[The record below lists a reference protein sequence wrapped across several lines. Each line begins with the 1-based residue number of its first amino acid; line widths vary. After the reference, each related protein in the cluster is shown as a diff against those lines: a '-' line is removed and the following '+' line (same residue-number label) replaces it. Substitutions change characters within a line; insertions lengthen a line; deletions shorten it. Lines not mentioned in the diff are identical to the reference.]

1 MANQQHI
8 EWLQEGVEEWNKRR
22 ERCMFTPDLSRAFLG
37 AADPLSIIRGRKKEE
52 WVRKPLQGI
61 NLSGAN
67 LSYANLILADLTNA
81 DLSNATLNQ
90 ANLSQSVFNGACMR
104 LARLRGAII
113 KQADLTGADLTSAWL
128 TEAALHGAN
137 LTDANLTGASLT
149 GAFLYA
155 ANITKSNLVHTDL
168 TDVANLPPELWK
180 AKLYPENQSP
190 KQCTLQS
197 TSVETIEDLLQQIK
211 KIKDFYEH
219 SDDEILLYFRGEPQC
234 EWDLRPSVLRESNL
248 FASEGRM
255 LVDLTSRRPE
265 DFSGDSS
272 ALAQWVLARHHGLK
286 TRFLDVTSNPMVALF
301 NACETNDSEAQTDG
315 RLHVFATP
323 PSLVKPFNSD
333 TVSIIANFAKLSR
346 DSQSNILPDPEKGAA
361 LLEKFNS
368 YTAGLLENVVPVPEF
383 NPSPNPMRL
392 LYQLIRTEKPN
403 FDERIDPRDYYR
415 VIIVEPQKSSERI
428 RAQAGAFLV
437 SAFHQR
443 FERSEIV
450 KANPDIPIYAHY
462 ELSVLSDRKSSIR
475 GELSQLHIT
484 REKLFPGL
492 DASAE
497 AITEQVLA
505 STKGD
510 GSHSVQEG
518 SK

>member
-1 MANQQHI
+1 MANQQHL
-8 EWLQEGVEEWNKRR
+8 EWLTEGVEAWNKRR
-22 ERCMFTPDLSRAFLG
+22 ERCRFRPDLSRAVLG
-37 AADPLSIIRGRKKEE
+37 AANPLSIITGRKKEE

-81 DLSNATLNQ
+81 DLSNANLDQ
-90 ANLSQSVFNGACMR
+90 ANLSQSVFNGARMC
-104 LARLRGAII
+104 LAQLRGAII
-113 KQADLTGADLTSAWL
+113 KQADLTGANLTCAWL
-128 TEAALHGAN
+128 TEAALHGAD
-137 LTDANLTGASLT
+137 LSDADLAGASLA

-155 ANITKSNLVHTDL
+155 AYITKSNLVHTNL
-168 TDVANLPPELWK
+168 TDAANLPPELWK

-190 KQCTLQS
+190 KQFTLQS

-211 KIKDFYEH
+211 KIKDFYEY

-234 EWDLRPSVLRESNL
+234 GWDLRPSVLRDSNL
-248 FASEGRM
+248 FASEGSM
-255 LVDLTSRRPE
+255 LVELTSRRPK
-265 DFSGDSS
+265 DFSGTSS
-272 ALAQWVLARHHGLK
+272 ALAQWVLAQHHGLK

-301 NACETNDSEAQTDG
+301 YACETNDSKTPTDG
-315 RLHVFATP
+315 RLHVFAMP
-323 PSLVKPFNSD
+323 ASLVKPFNSD

-346 DSQSNILPDPEKGAA
+346 DSQSNILPEPEKGAA
-361 LLEKFNS
+361 LLEEFNS
-368 YTAGLLENVVPVPEF
+368 RTYGLLENIIPAPEF
-383 NPSPNPMRL
+383 DPSPNPIRL

-403 FDERIDPRDYYR
+403 FDERIDPRDLYR

-428 RAQAGAFLV
+428 RAQAGALLV

-443 FERSEIV
+443 FERREIV
-450 KANPDIPIYAHY
+450 KSNPDIPIYAHY
-462 ELSVLSDRKSSIR
+462 ELSVPSHRKSSIR
-475 GELSQLHIT
+475 GELNLLHIT

-505 STKGD
+505 STKAD
-510 GSHSVQEG
+510 GSNAVQEG